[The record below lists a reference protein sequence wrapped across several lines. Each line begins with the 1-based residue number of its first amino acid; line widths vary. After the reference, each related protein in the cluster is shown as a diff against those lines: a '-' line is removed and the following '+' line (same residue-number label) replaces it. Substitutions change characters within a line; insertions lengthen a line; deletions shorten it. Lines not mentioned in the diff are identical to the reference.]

1 MLINCTSYLNRIT
14 CLNRK
19 RHGVGL
25 RKLKFH
31 GGFLLTSPLDDFAR
45 QTIHKN
51 LDETSTP
58 DIPTTPTRL
67 TQSIMPDYGATNMT
81 SSLRGS
87 AAELQQLP
95 HANSSDHRRSS
106 DSSQSSNTSSKQD
119 IIAMSSSLPLLG
131 RPVQTKVISRRNP
144 RQCQRQN
151 EDSTV

>member
-19 RHGVGL
+19 LHGVEL
-25 RKLKFH
+25 TKLKFH
-31 GGFLLTSPLDDFAR
+31 GGFFLTSPVDDFAR
-45 QTIHKN
+45 RAIHKN

-67 TQSIMPDYGATNMT
+67 TRSIIPGYGATNMT

-144 RQCQRQN
+144 RQCQRQD